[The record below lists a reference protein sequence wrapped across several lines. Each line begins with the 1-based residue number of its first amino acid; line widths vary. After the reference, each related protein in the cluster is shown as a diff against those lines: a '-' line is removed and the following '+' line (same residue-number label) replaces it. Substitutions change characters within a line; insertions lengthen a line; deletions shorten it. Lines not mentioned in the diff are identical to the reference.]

1 MFLKLHKFFPF
12 QIVSSAKAD
21 DAFESMLIQTCLYVM
36 TSFVMYAEHEFELL
50 PFIKHAIGIEDFNGE
65 LVLLHG

>member
-1 MFLKLHKFFPF
+1 
-12 QIVSSAKAD
+12 
-21 DAFESMLIQTCLYVM
+21 MLILTCLFVM